1 MVLTNAKTI
10 EREYPTVYIRA
21 KAVKLSMNEQ
31 AIKLPVIAL
40 PNMKNIHLFP
50 IFF

>member
-1 MVLTNAKTI
+1 MI
-10 EREYPTVYIRA
+10 A
-21 KAVKLSMNEQ
+21 KAVKSRMNEQ

-40 PNMKNIHLFP
+40 PNIKNIHLVP